1 MCKHSTSGVTGISLI
16 NIRFEII
23 IIFFNIRFVRYTQ
36 CKLYTSVAN
45 TKQSVISLVQSE
57 IE

>member
-1 MCKHSTSGVTGISLI
+1 MNCNVQALQTSGATGISLI

-45 TKQSVISLVQSE
+45 T
-57 IE
+57 